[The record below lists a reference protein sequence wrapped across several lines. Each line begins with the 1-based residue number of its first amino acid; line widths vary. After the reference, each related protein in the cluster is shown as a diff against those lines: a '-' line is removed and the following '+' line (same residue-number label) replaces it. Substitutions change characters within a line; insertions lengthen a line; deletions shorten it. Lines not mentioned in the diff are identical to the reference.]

1 LDGLHHPNT
10 FPSRLPGKT
19 DTFVER
25 NFIMTYGPIDFYVLE
40 FQNENL
46 KGEILPALVD
56 LVQKEIIRVVD
67 LVIIQK
73 NKDGSH
79 EAVELQELDPDT
91 LAVYDP
97 LHAEISGLIQVED
110 IDAIAEKM
118 DNETT
123 AAALMIENVWAI
135 HFIDT
140 LLNAK
145 ARLIEHTRIP
155 HEDVEEAMSK
165 ISSAEA

>member
-1 LDGLHHPNT
+1 
-10 FPSRLPGKT
+10 
-19 DTFVER
+19 
-25 NFIMTYGPIDFYVLE
+25 MTYGPIDFYVLE
-40 FQNENL
+40 FRNENL

-56 LVQKEIIRVVD
+56 LIQKEIIRVVD

-79 EAVELQELDPDT
+79 EVVELQELDPGT

-97 LHAEISGLIQVED
+97 LKAEISGLIQVED
-110 IDAIAEKM
+110 IEAIAEKM

-123 AAALMIENVWAI
+123 AAALMVENVWAI
-135 HFIDT
+135 RFMDT

-145 ARLIEHTRIP
+145 ARLIEHVRIP
-155 HEDVEEAMSK
+155 HENVEEAMAK

>member
-1 LDGLHHPNT
+1 MYD
-10 FPSRLPGKT
+10 
-19 DTFVER
+19 ER
-25 NFIMTYGPIDFYVLE
+25 NFTKTYGPIDYYVLE

-46 KGEILPALVD
+46 KGEILPDLVE

-79 EAVELQELDPDT
+79 EAVELQELDSDT

-118 DNETT
+118 ENETT

-140 LLNAK
+140 LRNAK
-145 ARLIEHTRIP
+145 ARLIEHARLP
-155 HEDVEEAMSK
+155 HEDVEEAMAK
-165 ISSAEA
+165 ISSTEA